1 MRQLGKHPDISG
13 GGLAFHLDVAHHH
26 AGSGPPTAPMLPAP
40 TPADAPPPRPMP
52 PAPTPM
58 ERPVRITTTLAAAAF
73 AVVTLA
79 ACSSADAVD
88 NPPASAAEPP
98 GIVRVGAQ
106 EAVALLDE
114 RDDLTV
120 IDVRTPAEF
129 AEGHLEDAEL
139 VDIYEPAFRDEIDG
153 LDRDGSYV
161 LYCRT
166 GNRSG
171 QAAAF
176 MRELGFTEVY
186 DAGGLADLAEA
197 GATVVR

>member
-1 MRQLGKHPDISG
+1 
-13 GGLAFHLDVAHHH
+13 LAFHLDVAHHRASSH
-26 AGSGPPTAPMLPAP
+26 HRGIIAHRRASLGPSAAPTLPAP
-40 TPADAPPPRPMP
+40 TL
-52 PAPTPM
+52 M

-79 ACSSADAVD
+79 ACASADADAVD
-88 NPPASAAEPP
+88 SPPTSAAERP
-98 GIVRVGAQ
+98 GVLRIGAQ
-106 EAVALLDE
+106 EAVSLLDE

-129 AEGHLEDAEL
+129 ADGHLEDAEL

-176 MRELGFTEVY
+176 MRELGFAEVY
-186 DAGGLADLAEA
+186 DAGGIADLAEA
-197 GATVVR
+197 GATIVR

>member
-1 MRQLGKHPDISG
+1 M
-13 GGLAFHLDVAHHH
+13 
-26 AGSGPPTAPMLPAP
+26 
-40 TPADAPPPRPMP
+40 
-52 PAPTPM
+52 
-58 ERPVRITTTLAAAAF
+58 RITTTLAAAAL
-73 AVVTLA
+73 AAVTLA

-88 NPPASAAEPP
+88 SPSADAEERP
-98 GIVRVGAQ
+98 GVTRVGADD
-106 EAVALLDE
+106 AVALLQE

-129 AEGHLEDAEL
+129 ADGHLEGAEL

-186 DAGGLADLAEA
+186 DAGGLAELAQA

>member
-1 MRQLGKHPDISG
+1 M
-13 GGLAFHLDVAHHH
+13 
-26 AGSGPPTAPMLPAP
+26 
-40 TPADAPPPRPMP
+40 
-52 PAPTPM
+52 
-58 ERPVRITTTLAAAAF
+58 RITTTLAAVAF
-73 AVVTLA
+73 AAVTLA

-88 NPPASAAEPP
+88 SPSASAEERP
-98 GIVRVGAQ
+98 GVVRVGASQ
-106 EAVALLDE
+106 AVTLLADRE
-114 RDDLTV
+114 DVTV

-186 DAGGLADLAEA
+186 DAGGIADLADA
-197 GATVVR
+197 GATIVR

>member
-1 MRQLGKHPDISG
+1 M
-13 GGLAFHLDVAHHH
+13 
-26 AGSGPPTAPMLPAP
+26 
-40 TPADAPPPRPMP
+40 
-52 PAPTPM
+52 
-58 ERPVRITTTLAAAAF
+58 RITTTLAAVAF
-73 AVVTLA
+73 AAVTLA
-79 ACSSADAVD
+79 ACSSSTEAVD
-88 NPPASAAEPP
+88 SPEASAAERP
-98 GIVRVGAQ
+98 GVVRVGAQ
-106 EAVALLDE
+106 DAVSLLGE
-114 RDDLTV
+114 RDDLSV

-129 AEGHLEDAEL
+129 ADGHLEGAEL

-186 DAGGLADLAEA
+186 DAGGLAELADA
-197 GATVVR
+197 GATIVR